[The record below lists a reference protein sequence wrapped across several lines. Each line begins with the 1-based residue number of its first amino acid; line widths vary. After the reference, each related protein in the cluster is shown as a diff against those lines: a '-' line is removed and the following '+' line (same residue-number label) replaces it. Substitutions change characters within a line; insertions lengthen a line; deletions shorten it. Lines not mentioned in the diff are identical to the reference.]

1 MLTRCAGQRGTPRK
15 PQPQEQGLAR
25 STEEKLCKQ
34 GWTGTQSRSQEN
46 HEPRTGKHQGTA
58 RAKDQNP
65 RRRPKGRKGVPAR
78 ATNKN
83 QNPLNELAQGT
94 ALAYRVFLLHGP
106 LLDFLLDLLADYC
119 RSFFFVLFLVS
130 FVLCTLSAF
139 RNPMCN
145 FTCLLLSFVLLPIF
159 PFDTSLVANPFWL
172 CLVRCVGNASK
183 LKSFRR
189 KCSLGGREGE
199 GKGGTNEPDWVT
211 DGPNNRQIRTDE
223 AANRQGQTDETTAN
237 RRSFDKTDVPTSRPP
252 DEANQRMDEANR
264 SQATNRRSQPT
275 N

>member
-119 RSFFFVLFLVS
+119 RSLFIFVSCQFCFVHFVGFPQSNVQLYVLVV
-130 FVLCTLSAF
+130 VLCLAS
-139 RNPMCN
+139 N
-145 FTCLLLSFVLLPIF
+145 F
-159 PFDTSLVANPFWL
+159 SL
-172 CLVRCVGNASK
+172 
-183 LKSFRR
+183 
-189 KCSLGGREGE
+189 
-199 GKGGTNEPDWVT
+199 
-211 DGPNNRQIRTDE
+211 
-223 AANRQGQTDETTAN
+223 
-237 RRSFDKTDVPTSRPP
+237 
-252 DEANQRMDEANR
+252 
-264 SQATNRRSQPT
+264 
-275 N
+275 

>member
-58 RAKDQNP
+58 RAKGQNP

-119 RSFFFVLFLVS
+119 RSFFVCFLSVLFCA
-130 FVLCTLSAF
+130 LCRLSAIQCATLRACCCPLSCF
-139 RNPMCN
+139 QLFPL
-145 FTCLLLSFVLLPIF
+145 TLPSLLTLFGSASFAVLETP
-159 PFDTSLVANPFWL
+159 
-172 CLVRCVGNASK
+172 AS
-183 LKSFRR
+183 
-189 KCSLGGREGE
+189 
-199 GKGGTNEPDWVT
+199 
-211 DGPNNRQIRTDE
+211 
-223 AANRQGQTDETTAN
+223 
-237 RRSFDKTDVPTSRPP
+237 
-252 DEANQRMDEANR
+252 
-264 SQATNRRSQPT
+264 
-275 N
+275 